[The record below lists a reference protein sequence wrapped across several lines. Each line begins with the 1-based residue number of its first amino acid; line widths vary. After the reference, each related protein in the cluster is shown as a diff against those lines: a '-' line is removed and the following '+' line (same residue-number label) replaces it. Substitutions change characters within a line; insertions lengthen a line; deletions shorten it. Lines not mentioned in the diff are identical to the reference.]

1 MAQAKSSTSQHCEK
15 GIEPKINH
23 GSQNPIGPIRIL
35 ICNSYLNVLQI
46 NQYWL
51 IKYKKWKVK
60 TNLLDLVQIINKN
73 FKFLERI

>member
-1 MAQAKSSTSQHCEK
+1 MAQAKSSTSQHRKK

-23 GSQNPIGPIRIL
+23 RSQKPIGPIRIL
-35 ICNSYLNVLQI
+35 IRNSYLNVLQI
-46 NQYWL
+46 NIDL

-60 TNLLDLVQIINKN
+60 TNLLDKVQIINKN